1 MYYFIVPLFLWELST
16 LFPRIA
22 VIHSD
27 ILLAILKAVFFYIKK
42 INEIKFIVKEIV

>member
-27 ILLAILKAVFFYIKK
+27 ILLAVLKAVFFYKK